1 MAQQAIILRA
11 LGGTPD
17 SIVSD
22 LKEFEASTQA
32 LSDNHPRFIDEHPQ
46 KWVAVYRGNVA
57 VAADTF
63 DQVVKQIEEKRLP
76 REHVIVRFITR
87 DKKTLIL

>member
-1 MAQQAIILRA
+1 MAQSEIILRA
-11 LGGTPD
+11 LGGTPE
-17 SIVSD
+17 SIVRD

-46 KWVAVYRGNVA
+46 KWVAVYRGSVA
-57 VAADTF
+57 IAADSF
-63 DQVVKQIEEKRLP
+63 DEINEKIEAKGLP